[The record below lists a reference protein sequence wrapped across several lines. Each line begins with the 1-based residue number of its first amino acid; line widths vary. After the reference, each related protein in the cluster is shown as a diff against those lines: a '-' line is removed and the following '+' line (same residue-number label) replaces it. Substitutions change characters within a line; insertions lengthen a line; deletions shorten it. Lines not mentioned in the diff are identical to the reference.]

1 MMNYKSVLAVIPAR
15 RRLDI
20 NAVALLGLRQ
30 LMVNG
35 DLKGIDENEQV
46 WRARQGE
53 PIIPNFVHKAVDP
66 GGNKYSFHTRLTS
79 IVESFTGKG
88 S

>member
-15 RRLDI
+15 WRLEMS
-20 NAVALLGLRQ
+20 AVALLGLRQ
-30 LMVNG
+30 LTVNG
-35 DLKGIDENEQV
+35 DLKRIDEN
-46 WRARQGE
+46 E